1 MLCLDLGFVISS
13 KLVYWLKLFQISF
26 NRSLEAFSLSVLNFA
41 VNQSSNFVL
50 LLIESM
56 SRESDLGQLVHGC
69 PLILGAWMNRW
80 RGLPIVEMYAAV
92 AMGRAF

>member
-69 PLILGAWMNRW
+69 PLIF
-80 RGLPIVEMYAAV
+80 VAV
-92 AMGRAF
+92 L